1 LDPSAEQATA
11 CHWFPGALVWVQET
25 PAFVEAK
32 MKPTGELELHGT
44 ETANIFVPSAEQAA
58 PLQCAAGTPAWN

>member
-1 LDPSAEQATA
+1 
-11 CHWFPGALVWVQET
+11 
-25 PAFVEAK
+25 VEAK